1 MLDEQLKT
9 LGIESKKL
17 DPIAQKECE
26 DIISNLIGFVECS
39 IQFKKPY
46 LQEINIFLTKAR
58 ETSQKMSH

>member
-26 DIISNLIGFVECS
+26 DIICRLSLRGLANENTNSSTTHSSG
-39 IQFKKPY
+39 
-46 LQEINIFLTKAR
+46 
-58 ETSQKMSH
+58 